1 MSRLTAPPR
10 RHAYAV
16 GVVTAAAMALLPGS
30 AALAAPS
37 SSGCGN
43 RTNNTYDKVLE
54 CVRVEGVRQHQ
65 AALQRIA
72 AANGGCEPRS
82 PCNTFAA
89 EAANDKGPLPQKEG
103 ARCLD

>member
-1 MSRLTAPPR
+1 MSRLTARPR

-16 GVVTAAAMALLPGS
+16 GVVTAAAMALLPGG

-37 SSGCGN
+37 SSGCSN

-54 CVRVEGVRQHQ
+54 CVRVEGVRKHQ

-72 AANGGCEPRS
+72 DANGGNRFS
-82 PCNTFAA
+82 GFAGYNA
-89 EAANDKGPLPQKEG
+89 SVYYVVDTL
-103 ARCLD
+103 